1 MSAARSLLHVVGY
14 VVFVFVLTFLIN
26 SLIKVTFLSIGI
38 ICMSAA
44 VALFFVS
51 AAEALARE
59 VELIEWVSG
68 WVTNVIFYT

>member
-1 MSAARSLLHVVGY
+1 
-14 VVFVFVLTFLIN
+14 
-26 SLIKVTFLSIGI
+26 
-38 ICMSAA
+38 MSAA

-68 WVTNVIFYT
+68 WVTNVIFYTWFHMICKKTEFETVCATSMCCEVAAHLF